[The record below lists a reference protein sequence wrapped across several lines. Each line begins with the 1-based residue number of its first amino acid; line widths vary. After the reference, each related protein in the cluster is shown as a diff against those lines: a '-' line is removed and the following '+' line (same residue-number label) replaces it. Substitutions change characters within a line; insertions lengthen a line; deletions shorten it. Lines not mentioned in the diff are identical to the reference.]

1 MSSNEVE
8 LMKLFLGSYRNP
20 NVRMFRRQV
29 INKTM
34 QDIHSGAIHQ
44 VKAGIVGQADVYGFV
59 RAGEPVIGA
68 SGVMGHTAGRGYAYP
83 IEIEF
88 KAHRGRLSD
97 QQVVWQS
104 FCLQWGIKHVILRS
118 DITENPP
125 ATLFRW
131 GQELNAIVNTL
142 LGVK

>member
-59 RAGEPVIGA
+59 KSMPAI
-68 SGVMGHTAGRGYAYP
+68 P